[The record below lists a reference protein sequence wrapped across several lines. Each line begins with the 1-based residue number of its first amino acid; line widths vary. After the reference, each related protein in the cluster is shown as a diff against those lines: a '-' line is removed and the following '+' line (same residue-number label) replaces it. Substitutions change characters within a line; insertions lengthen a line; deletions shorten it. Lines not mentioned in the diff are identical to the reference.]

1 MAWDAERLTGPDEE
15 DWRVPVAELEERRSR
30 LSSALAETGFESAL
44 IDDPVELYWLT
55 GGRQNG
61 MILIGADGSDV
72 ENTHW
77 VRKSLQRAKFES
89 GDDDAPDLPAAITT
103 RSQSIGHRLILMRPP
118 NPAARL
124 TSSAAAAI
132 SNSLRPSPPTS
143 RTASNISLLIRPLSR
158 SISSSQAD
166 FVSRKPYIR

>member
-1 MAWDAERLTGPDEE
+1 MMEIGRLRTPPQCLCVFAVVAQLMAWDAERLTGPDGE

-77 VRKSLQRAKFES
+77 VRKSLQRAIFES
-89 GDDDAPDLPAAITT
+89 GGDNAPDPINAQPTMRQMTNALRSLGATSAPAMLAGNCLLYTSPSP
-103 RSQSIGHRLILMRPP
+103 RDQRGSRMP
-118 NPAARL
+118 
-124 TSSAAAAI
+124 SSA
-132 SNSLRPSPPTS
+132 
-143 RTASNISLLIRPLSR
+143 
-158 SISSSQAD
+158 
-166 FVSRKPYIR
+166 

>member
-61 MILIGADGSDV
+61 MEEIGEKLVLSDQI
-72 ENTHW
+72 N
-77 VRKSLQRAKFES
+77 
-89 GDDDAPDLPAAITT
+89 
-103 RSQSIGHRLILMRPP
+103 
-118 NPAARL
+118 
-124 TSSAAAAI
+124 
-132 SNSLRPSPPTS
+132 SNSNFWFKMSF
-143 RTASNISLLIRPLSR
+143 I
-158 SISSSQAD
+158 
-166 FVSRKPYIR
+166 F